1 MELFVYLG
9 TFNVK
14 SNQLMKNLFLLLI
27 LSASIISCKKD
38 KLSTNII
45 GNWHKSDGSTLKI
58 TDNKYT
64 YKTEASLNYTL
75 NGDVLSLSNGA
86 CKKVSCDNNTLTVEV
101 TSCNGLA
108 GAVDGSE
115 GTYTKD

>member
-1 MELFVYLG
+1 MELFVYLC

-27 LSASIISCKKD
+27 LSTSIISCKKD
-38 KLSTNII
+38 KLATNIV
-45 GNWHKSDGSTLKI
+45 GKWHKSDGSTLKI

-64 YKTEASLNYTL
+64 FNSEPAMNYTL
-75 NGDVLSLSNGA
+75 SGDVLSLSNGA
-86 CKKVSCDNNTLTVEV
+86 CKKVSCDNSTLTIEV